1 MKKLIHV
8 AVASLL
14 MAVVVTSCGWH
25 LRGSGQLA
33 GNISSVHISGADKKS
48 DFYRTLSRS
57 LKAQKVVIT
66 GSHTE
71 AEYRIVTLNQRS
83 ESRTATVSSGARV
96 SEYQLTELVDM
107 VIFAANGAQLLPRTT
122 LRVERFY
129 DFDENDVQS
138 KNEEAELLKEEM
150 INDLAQQV
158 IRRLNA
164 VSSLSNSSTVPE
176 NNTDNAT
183 EG

>member
-1 MKKLIHV
+1 MKKLIYT
-8 AVASLL
+8 AIASTL
-14 MAVVVTSCGWH
+14 MTVMLSSCGWH
-25 LRGSGQLA
+25 LRGSGQLDS
-33 GNISSVHISGADKKS
+33 NISSVHISGANKKS

-57 LKAQKVVIT
+57 LKANKVVIT
-66 GSHTE
+66 DSHTE
-71 AEYRIVTLNQRS
+71 AEYRIVTLNQKS
-83 ESRTATVSSGARV
+83 ERRTATVSSGARV
-96 SEYQLTELVDM
+96 SEYQLTELVDV
-107 VIFAANGAQLLPRTT
+107 VIFAASGTQLLPRTT

-138 KNEEAELLKEEM
+138 KSEEAALLKKEM

-158 IRRLNA
+158 VRRLNA
-164 VSSLSNSSTVPE
+164 VSRRSSSSTSQE

>member
-1 MKKLIHV
+1 MKKLIHT
-8 AVASLL
+8 AVASIL
-14 MAVVVTSCGWH
+14 MTVMITSCGWH
-25 LRGSGQLA
+25 LRGSGQA
-33 GNISSVHISGADKKS
+33 VNNISSVHISGPDKKS

-57 LKAQKVVIT
+57 LKASKVIIT

-71 AEYRIVTLNQRS
+71 AKYRIVATKLRS
-83 ESRTATVSSGARV
+83 ERRTATVSSSARV
-96 SEYQLTELVDM
+96 SEYQLTELVD
-107 VIFAANGAQLLPRTT
+107 VTIFAADGRQLMPKTT
-122 LRVERFY
+122 MSTERFF

-138 KNEEAELLKEEM
+138 KNDEAELLKKEM

-164 VSSLSNSSTVPE
+164 VSNRSNSSTSQE